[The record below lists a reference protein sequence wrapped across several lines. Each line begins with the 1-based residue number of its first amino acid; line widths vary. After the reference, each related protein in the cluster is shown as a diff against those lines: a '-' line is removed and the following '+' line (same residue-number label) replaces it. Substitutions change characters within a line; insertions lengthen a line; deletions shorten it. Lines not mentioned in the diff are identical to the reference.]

1 MNEGKDK
8 ECFAEISKQLSQL
21 SRNVVVVEGHESVED
36 RKVLEILAS
45 DTALPI
51 FLRPDESFY
60 ENVYMVGKMV
70 VRILWREHIIEVTKD
85 YCEDGFEGVMKAIEQ
100 NITDYIDIDLHI
112 DEREW
117 ILINGNG
124 YF

>member
-8 ECFAEISKQLSQL
+8 ECFSEILEQLSQL
-21 SRNVVVVEGHESVED
+21 SRNVVVVEGHETVED

-70 VRILWREHIIEVTKD
+70 VRILWKEHIIEVTKD

-100 NITDYIDIDLHI
+100 NITDYIDVDLHI

-117 ILINGNG
+117 IQINGNG